1 MIETINLADI
11 QHRFYQGDFKVLKM
25 NTGFQID
32 QFKKTIDSYM
42 DKFGTMKKDG
52 YENYKAIAL
61 QYFDENNRFFDS
73 IMSTDYVQTEKKIFF
88 KKNELA
94 LELQN
99 IYDTFNF
106 IRLTRGRV
114 IIADPGFKMTKHVD
128 GSHINTLHIPITTNL
143 KAAIVIDEEEFH
155 LPADG
160 SAYLI
165 NATIPHFAFNHSQSD
180 SRMHITFPIGPPS
193 FKKWK
198 RSQID
203 QLHKYF
209 EMMKMDMASFDL
221 DISDD

>member
-1 MIETINLADI
+1 MIETINLSEI
-11 QHRFYQGDFKVLKM
+11 QQRFYQSDFKVLKIE
-25 NTGFQID
+25 TRFQID
-32 QFKKTIDSYM
+32 KFKKTIDSYV
-42 DKFGTMKKDG
+42 DKFGTIKKDG

-73 IMSTDYVQTEKKIFF
+73 IMSTDYVQTEKKIYS

-94 LELQN
+94 FELQD
-99 IYDTFNF
+99 IYDTFKF

-128 GSHINTLHIPITTNL
+128 GAHINTLHIPITTNL
-143 KAAIVIDEEEFH
+143 KTAIVIDEEEFH
-155 LPADG
+155 LPVDG

-165 NATIPHFAFNHSQSD
+165 NATIPHFAYNDSQID

-198 RSQID
+198 RSQIY

-209 EMMKMDMASFDL
+209 DMMKMDMTSFDL
-221 DISDD
+221 DICDD